1 MAQEVQ
7 IRATER
13 GFAQVGASFSRLQKQ
28 AGSLKGSMLK
38 LGAGLGLGFGA
49 MSIVKDTIKIDA
61 ALTRLAIAAGKG
73 PEAVAKLRAQALTAS
88 SATGKSIG
96 ELIAGANKIAAST
109 GNYDLAIGSMETI
122 GRVSQATGAEI
133 DTVASAYT
141 ALARKMKIDPS
152 GIERVFDILATQGQK
167 GGFQLAAM
175 SDGLSSLLAGLSGFN
190 VQGEAAVR
198 TLGAFLQ
205 VAKGGAGGQAGA
217 MSGLSALMF
226 SLRDPKAQKRMSAL
240 GIKNVGTANP
250 IETIMK
256 LIAKTGGDQ
265 TKLATILPMRKSA
278 KAALIPLIQMFQK
291 TGGFGELLELE
302 GMAPIGKIAK
312 DLKTWTN
319 TAAGQLERAKNEME
333 NVGIDKLSEAVRGL
347 ATHGDL
353 LVKGINWAGNNLG
366 TIAAGLVALKLG
378 RGAIGIASGAGVAAA
393 GGGGIGAMA
402 VAATA
407 AGKQLGPFKQSV
419 ANAGGALAAFSG
431 GVQALGLGFA
441 FGTFLDQWLGLSD
454 KVSNWMYE
462 ALHPEEVKR
471 RRMAL
476 LSETELQGG
485 WRKTPGS
492 GTTQGWGAVV
502 ADEQTRSMQRSA
514 EDEAKKGELLS
525 HAYQYVRG
533 GRGKGGT
540 TEATLTKEAMSAG
553 YSKEEA
559 AQLVPILLRIAK
571 GVEVGI
577 KVDVTGPAGL
587 DKPPVVRRRGPS
599 QARTGW

>member
-49 MSIVKDTIKIDA
+49 MAIVKDTIKIDA

-366 TIAAGLVALKLG
+366 TIAAGLVALKLAPG
-378 RGAIGIASGAGVAAA
+378 LLRALKGAGGVGGVTGALGGVQSVFVVNMPGSIPGATPTATGAATGASRLVQLVSVINAGALGYAIGTALDQAFDFSGKIAEGMFDILHPGERSRRAAVRAEAVISGQYAAGEEVYGQTKRQEAA
-393 GGGGIGAMA
+393 GG
-402 VAATA
+402 
-407 AGKQLGPFKQSV
+407 
-419 ANAGGALAAFSG
+419 
-431 GVQALGLGFA
+431 
-441 FGTFLDQWLGLSD
+441 
-454 KVSNWMYE
+454 
-462 ALHPEEVKR
+462 
-471 RRMAL
+471 L
-476 LSETELQGG
+476 LE
-485 WRKTPGS
+485 
-492 GTTQGWGAVV
+492 
-502 ADEQTRSMQRSA
+502 
-514 EDEAKKGELLS
+514 
-525 HAYQYVRG
+525 HARTYVRG
-533 GRGKGGT
+533 GAGGRDARGKRM
-540 TEATLTKEAMSAG
+540 TEIATEGLTKEARAAG
-553 YSKEEA
+553 YSEGA
-559 AQLVPILLRIAK
+559 IQTLIPILLRAAK
-571 GVEVGI
+571 AMEKGTS
-577 KVDVTGPAGL
+577 VDVVIGSMLL

-599 QARTGW
+599 QARTGT

>member
-250 IETIMK
+250 IETLMK
-256 LIAKTGGDQ
+256 LIAKTGGDP
-265 TKLATILPMRKSA
+265 TKLATVLPMR
-278 KAALIPLIQMFQK
+278 
-291 TGGFGELLELE
+291 
-302 GMAPIGKIAK
+302 
-312 DLKTWTN
+312 N
-319 TAAGQLERAKNEME
+319 
-333 NVGIDKLSEAVRGL
+333 RGRL
-347 ATHGDL
+347 
-353 LVKGINWAGNNLG
+353 
-366 TIAAGLVALKLG
+366 
-378 RGAIGIASGAGVAAA
+378 
-393 GGGGIGAMA
+393 
-402 VAATA
+402 
-407 AGKQLGPFKQSV
+407 P
-419 ANAGGALAAFSG
+419 
-431 GVQALGLGFA
+431 
-441 FGTFLDQWLGLSD
+441 
-454 KVSNWMYE
+454 
-462 ALHPEEVKR
+462 
-471 RRMAL
+471 
-476 LSETELQGG
+476 
-485 WRKTPGS
+485 
-492 GTTQGWGAVV
+492 
-502 ADEQTRSMQRSA
+502 
-514 EDEAKKGELLS
+514 
-525 HAYQYVRG
+525 
-533 GRGKGGT
+533 
-540 TEATLTKEAMSAG
+540 
-553 YSKEEA
+553 
-559 AQLVPILLRIAK
+559 
-571 GVEVGI
+571 
-577 KVDVTGPAGL
+577 
-587 DKPPVVRRRGPS
+587 
-599 QARTGW
+599 